1 MGIFYNNCKGYVENT
16 GWEGP
21 RNRSQQNNNKINEA
35 EVLRELGSLIG
46 ASP

>member
-16 GWEGP
+16 GWEGA
-21 RNRSQQNNNKINEA
+21 RNRSQQNNNKRNEA